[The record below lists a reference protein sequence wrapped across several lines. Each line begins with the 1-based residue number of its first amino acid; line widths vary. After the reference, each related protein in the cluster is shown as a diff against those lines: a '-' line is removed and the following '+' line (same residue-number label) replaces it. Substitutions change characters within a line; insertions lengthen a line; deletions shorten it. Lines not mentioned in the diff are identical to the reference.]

1 MELLYANNLVLMAE
15 STEELKEKVV
25 RWKECIEAKGLKMNT
40 GKTKVM
46 VSGKNS
52 SHAEKLGKWPKS
64 ICGKGFGN
72 NST

>member
-1 MELLYANNLVLMAE
+1 M
-15 STEELKEKVV
+15 
-25 RWKECIEAKGLKMNT
+25 RWKECTEAKGLKMNT

-52 SHAEKLGKWPKS
+52 GHAEKLGMWPKS